1 MTRIV
6 SPCLVYWHC
15 HNPNLRSHGT
25 VAICSKQ
32 YPARQTIHLKT
43 HCLLSFL
50 TQGNKGMDEICRL
63 ISSRKA
69 YRSHMTCLLK
79 KVEEITGNGTVSTS
93 EEPHLSTLITSVEQ
107 LESKSSTLTELDTQI
122 AEHTSDP
129 EELENEILR
138 AVEIHNS
145 ISECTG
151 LPKRMIDRSEWPQ
164 PPTVSL
170 LNVDAIPYQPFQTTP
185 TPATLEEHQEPD
197 VKIITLLFHQQPPML
212 RTLLQ
217 NMRTF
222 KNPAQIHRIYL
233 LTSLPNSQCVCPN

>member
-1 MTRIV
+1 
-6 SPCLVYWHC
+6 
-15 HNPNLRSHGT
+15 
-25 VAICSKQ
+25 
-32 YPARQTIHLKT
+32 
-43 HCLLSFL
+43 
-50 TQGNKGMDEICRL
+50 
-63 ISSRKA
+63 
-69 YRSHMTCLLK
+69 MTCLLK

-138 AVEIHNS
+138 AVEIQNS

-197 VKIITLLFHQQPPML
+197 VNHSAIPPAAPHVEDTPTEHENIQEPSPNSPHIPTNVTPQFTMCLPKLTLTTFSGNPLTWQSFWDSFSAAVHSNNSLLECKSSITLEL
-212 RTLLQ
+212 R
-217 NMRTF
+217 
-222 KNPAQIHRIYL
+222 
-233 LTSLPNSQCVCPN
+233 

>member
-1 MTRIV
+1 M
-6 SPCLVYWHC
+6 
-15 HNPNLRSHGT
+15 
-25 VAICSKQ
+25 
-32 YPARQTIHLKT
+32 IHLKT

-50 TQGNKGMDEICRL
+50 TRGNKGMDEICQL
-63 ISSRKA
+63 ILSQKA

-79 KVEEITGNGTVSTS
+79 KVEEITRNGTVSTS
-93 EEPHLSTLITSVEQ
+93 KEPHLSTLITSVEQ

-122 AEHTSDP
+122 AEHTSNP

-138 AVEIHNS
+138 AVEIQNS

-151 LPKRMIDRSEWPQ
+151 LPKRMIDRSERPQ

-197 VKIITLLFHQQPPML
+197 VNHSAIPPAAPML

-217 NMRTF
+217 NIRTF
-222 KNPAQIHRIYL
+222 KKPAQIHCIYL
-233 LTSLPNSQCVCPN
+233 LTSLPNSQYICPN